1 MYERQRD
8 MKIYLASAL
17 THVPDQ
23 DFPGYTSMLHRLA
36 RQLMN
41 HGRNQVRYAL
51 MNSDPQLA
59 AKPPRDKPRLCY
71 LWDKGMVED
80 ADVVVAEASFP
91 SIGLGIELQI
101 AEAND
106 IPVILCFEH
115 SEVKRSHRKFYVNP
129 DHQRHQLQIGE
140 GFVSLMALGLP
151 NLFSLVPYSD
161 ERDCFQ
167 ETLRLLEVLDEGE
180 TCRKG
185 VGEKRDL

>member
-1 MYERQRD
+1 

-17 THVPDQ
+17 THVPEEE
-23 DFPGYTSMLHRLA
+23 FTNYTAMLHRFALD
-36 RQLMN
+36 LS
-41 HGRNQVRYAL
+41 HGERNQVRYAL

-101 AEAND
+101 AESND
-106 IPVILCFEH
+106 IPVILCFEQ
-115 SEVKRSHRKFYVNP
+115 SESKRSQRKFYENP
-129 DHQRHQLQIGE
+129 DHKRHQLQIGD
-140 GFVSLMALGLP
+140 GYVSLMALGLP

-161 ERDCFQ
+161 EQACFR
-167 ETLRLLEVLDEGE
+167 ETRRLLEVLDEGE
-180 TCRKG
+180 T
-185 VGEKRDL
+185 